1 MSDYAVT
8 LPVPEDIYDR
18 AQQVAAGTAQSVEA
32 MLLQHLQ
39 AAFMA
44 PLPALPLDE
53 QRALEALTPLS
64 DEALWTLARAQMAQ
78 DKQARM
84 QVLMDANSQGTLDEA
99 QRAEWETLVAQGQ
112 RLHVRKAQAAALLTE
127 RGHRV
132 TIQALSAAHE

>member
-18 AQQVAAGTAQSVEA
+18 ARQVAAGTAQSVEA
-32 MLLQHLQ
+32 VLLQQLK

-44 PLPALPLDE
+44 PLPALPPDE
-53 QRALEALTPLS
+53 QSELEALTHLS

-99 QRAEWETLVAQGQ
+99 QRAELETLVAQGQ

-132 TIQALSAAHE
+132 TIKALSSAHE